1 MDLGISGPVKEGETK
16 IEKRKMCRSPDALQ
30 QKCSRKHRKS
40 RGSGTSGSS
49 GRSSGDPSSRAV

>member
-30 QKCSRKHRKS
+30 QK
-40 RGSGTSGSS
+40 
-49 GRSSGDPSSRAV
+49 